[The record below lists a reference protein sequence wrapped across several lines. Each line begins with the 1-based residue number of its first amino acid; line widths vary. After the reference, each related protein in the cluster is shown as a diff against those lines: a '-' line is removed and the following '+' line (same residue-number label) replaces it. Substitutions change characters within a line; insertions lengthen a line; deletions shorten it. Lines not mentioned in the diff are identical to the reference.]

1 MIDVTTRDMHSLF
14 TMYIA
19 ESAVKRELLKRNL
32 DSAKM
37 QNLVDEYPKN
47 EKTVNKSGIKIK
59 RAVGL
64 PGETAAVRLIN
75 GVIVIPQAPA

>member
-1 MIDVTTRDMHSLF
+1 
-14 TMYIA
+14 
-19 ESAVKRELLKRNL
+19 
-32 DSAKM
+32 M